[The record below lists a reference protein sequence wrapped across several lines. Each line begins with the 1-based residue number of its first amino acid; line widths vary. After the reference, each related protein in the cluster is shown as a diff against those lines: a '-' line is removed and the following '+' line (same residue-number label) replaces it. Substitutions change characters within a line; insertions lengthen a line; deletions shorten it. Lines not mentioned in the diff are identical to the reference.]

1 MQTIYKLG
9 DVVDSDF
16 MKFPL
21 TLLADK
27 KYREMS
33 IEAKVIYSLL
43 LNRLSLSQ
51 KNNWVNENNEV
62 YIIYT
67 REEAANMLNI
77 SYKKAISG
85 FKELISNHLIIEQ
98 RRGRGFPNLIYL
110 IKAETSDE
118 DAEQFQNS
126 FNRASE
132 QSLDMQLSDI
142 KTCKNVTSR
151 HADLTAED
159 MPLLYT
165 TKNNKINTYKSQS
178 VCPSGC
184 NNYDSEILDAIYE
197 KCELDRFDEQTEA
210 VYRNAIDRLYFA
222 KSYRLCNSEIP
233 SFKIREYLDYLDSD
247 IFTEVNDI
255 IIRNDSRVQNT
266 TGYIM
271 SVILNAIFEKQS
283 DIIVNLPHNYLI
295 RKE

>member
-1 MQTIYKLG
+1 MQTIYKLS

-16 MKFPL
+16 IKLPL

-27 KYREMS
+27 KYREIS

-98 RRGRGFPNLIYL
+98 RRGHGFPNLIYL

-118 DAEQFQNS
+118 DAEQFSN
-126 FNRASE
+126 F
-132 QSLDMQLSDI
+132 
-142 KTCKNVTSR
+142 
-151 HADLTAED
+151 
-159 MPLLYT
+159 
-165 TKNNKINTYKSQS
+165 
-178 VCPSGC
+178 
-184 NNYDSEILDAIYE
+184 
-197 KCELDRFDEQTEA
+197 F
-210 VYRNAIDRLYFA
+210 
-222 KSYRLCNSEIP
+222 NSEP
-233 SFKIREYLDYLDSD
+233 EH
-247 IFTEVNDI
+247 
-255 IIRNDSRVQNT
+255 SR
-266 TGYIM
+266 
-271 SVILNAIFEKQS
+271 
-283 DIIVNLPHNYLI
+283 
-295 RKE
+295 

>member
-98 RRGRGFPNLIYL
+98 RRGHGFPNLIYL

-142 KTCKNVTSR
+142 KTC
-151 HADLTAED
+151 
-159 MPLLYT
+159 
-165 TKNNKINTYKSQS
+165 
-178 VCPSGC
+178 
-184 NNYDSEILDAIYE
+184 
-197 KCELDRFDEQTEA
+197 RFD
-210 VYRNAIDRLYFA
+210 
-222 KSYRLCNSEIP
+222 S
-233 SFKIREYLDYLDSD
+233 
-247 IFTEVNDI
+247 
-255 IIRNDSRVQNT
+255 
-266 TGYIM
+266 
-271 SVILNAIFEKQS
+271 
-283 DIIVNLPHNYLI
+283 
-295 RKE
+295 